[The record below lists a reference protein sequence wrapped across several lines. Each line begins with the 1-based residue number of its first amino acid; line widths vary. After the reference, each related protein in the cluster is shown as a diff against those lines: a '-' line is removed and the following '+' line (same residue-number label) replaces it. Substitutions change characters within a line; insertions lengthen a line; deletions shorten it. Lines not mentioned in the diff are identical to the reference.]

1 MITEKRL
8 DSALIKRNLYLERLR
23 KVSLFSHLQRDS
35 LQELLSQM
43 SIKRW
48 HGGSIIVGQN
58 EYSDGLYI
66 LVGGQA
72 KEVLIGEN
80 GREMTLSILGPGDIF
95 GAMALIGG
103 QPSSANLLATK
114 DSVLLVLEREIFIN
128 HINRCPETA
137 QHLLLELANRLR
149 KSHELIDNLA
159 LHDVASRLAR
169 TLIGL
174 ATEQGEVRDEGI
186 LLRHR
191 PTQQEL
197 ANMVG
202 TCRETVSRVLSSM
215 ARKGLLVSKGR
226 TILLSNT
233 LVETRQAA

>member
-8 DSALIKRNLYLERLR
+8 DSTLIKRNLYLERLR

-43 SIKRW
+43 SVRRW
-48 HGGSIIVGQN
+48 HGGAIIVGQN
-58 EYSDGLYI
+58 EHSDGLYI
-66 LVGGQA
+66 IVGGQA

-103 QPSSANLLATK
+103 QPSSANLLASK
-114 DSVLLVLEREIFIN
+114 DSVVLVLDREAFMN
-128 HINRCPETA
+128 HINRNPETA
-137 QHLLLELANRLR
+137 QRLLLDLANRLR
-149 KSHELIDNLA
+149 RSHELIDNLA

-169 TLIGL
+169 TLINL
-174 ATEQGEVRDEGI
+174 ATEQGEVRAEGI

-215 ARKGLLVSKGR
+215 ARKGLLISKGR
-226 TILLSNT
+226 TLLLSNT